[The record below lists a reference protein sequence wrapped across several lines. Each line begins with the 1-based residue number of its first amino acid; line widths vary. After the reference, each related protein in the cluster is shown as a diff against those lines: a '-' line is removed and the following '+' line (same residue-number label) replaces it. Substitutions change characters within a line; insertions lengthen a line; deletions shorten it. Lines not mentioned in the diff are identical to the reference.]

1 MRLNIDKLM
10 IGFVMILAVCLYT
23 PTLLEDYKAN
33 STTNEKVTEVLAE
46 APVPA
51 KTTESVVLAAVTTQ
65 ESIGEAVAAVEVI
78 DVIGNDITNTMTVD
92 AGKIKPKFQTQIN
105 MTNMIEETSVA
116 ESGMLQSMVEAQK
129 NPVYSEFIAHVK
141 TLPVEIKPSLM
152 ARDEENKVKAVR
164 DNYDEFLNVVE
175 TYYADKAAIKTAQSV
190 QTVQYVP
197 TYTNVTGD
205 GKLTASKGVNYGP
218 SGKETY
224 YNLNMNGVVNIMQ
237 SMGYNEQ
244 YWVREDGVKMYGDY
258 VMVAADL
265 NTHPRG
271 SIVESSLGTAIV
283 VDTGG
288 FASSNP
294 DQLDIAT
301 AW

>member
-141 TLPVEIKPSLM
+141 TLPVENKPSLM

>member
-10 IGFVMILAVCLYT
+10 IGFVMILAVCLYA
-23 PTLLEDYKAN
+23 PTILEDYKAN
-33 STTNEKVTEVLAE
+33 NTTNEKVTEVLAE

-51 KTTESVVLAAVTTQ
+51 RTTETVVLAAVTTQ
-65 ESIGEAVAAVEVI
+65 ENIREAVDTIAVADNSAAVLV
-78 DVIGNDITNTMTVD
+78 TKQT
-92 AGKIKPKFQTQIN
+92 PKFQMNLALTDMVDKSLVKNAGIVKSLVKTQQ
-105 MTNMIEETSVA
+105 TPETSDLMAYV
-116 ESGMLQSMVEAQK
+116 
-129 NPVYSEFIAHVK
+129 N
-141 TLPVEIKPSLM
+141 TLPVKKEIKPSLM
-152 ARDEENKVKAVR
+152 AQDEMEKAKAVQA
-164 DNYDEFLNVVE
+164 NYESFL
-175 TYYADKAAIKTAQSV
+175 ASV
-190 QTVQYVP
+190 QEFYAAKNAAKTTVHTQTP
-197 TYTNVTGD
+197 TYANVTGD
-205 GKLTASKGVNYGP
+205 GMLTASKGVNYGP

-224 YNLNMNGVVNIMQ
+224 YNLNMSGVVNIMQ

-271 SIVESSLGTAIV
+271 SLVESSLGTAIV

-294 DQLDIAT
+294 NQLDIAT
-301 AW
+301 SW